1 MPNPS
6 KRMTANPARPVARYR
21 PGKPIAEQ
29 DSSDEEEEESEE
41 EQKQQP
47 RKPQPRP
54 QRPAPAPQ
62 AEESEDEDED
72 GFLTDPEEEDGA
84 DQSVKA
90 TEGTDKPR
98 PDSSQQTHLRPLD
111 RPPERGTRTDEHGG
125 SDSSEEDGEDE
136 SEEEESSE
144 EEAPRRK
151 FQRPTFIKKSD
162 RKQSHSQSITPSL
175 GEPDYTT
182 TIQISGSTPQPSTS
196 ELDEQTRRLAQ
207 ADLLIK
213 DKLERDIIARAQGKK
228 AWDDDED
235 LLPENQVDDTD
246 GLDPEA
252 EYAAWKLRELQRLKR
267 DREALIAR
275 EKEIEEVD
283 RRRNLTAEER
293 DREDREFLD
302 RQKQEREQGRSDTQY
317 LARYHHK
324 GAFFQGDETAEFL
337 KKRDVMGARFEDQV
351 SDKSVLPEYMR
362 LRDMTKLGK
371 KGRTRY
377 TDLKGQDTGKFGE
390 DVKWWRGSGRGDRFG
405 DGGDGADFDTR
416 GLDDRFR
423 PDDQRGGG
431 GGGRGGGTGPTGANA
446 SVVKPRRDH
455 DTRSRDRTSDRAEKP
470 ESRHD
475 SRDRDGG
482 RDRDTDGNSHRR
494 EPRRSYSQSRPSRS
508 RSPHDPSNS
517 NSNSNSRRKHSRSR
531 SPVARKKRH
540 VDDFRSR
547 DRDDRDRD
555 SQRRDGDTVGYRDRS
570 HDRDRER
577 DRRRG

>member
-29 DSSDEEEEESEE
+29 DSSDEEEEEESEE

-72 GFLTDPEEEDGA
+72 GFLTDPEEEEDGT
-84 DQSVKA
+84 DQPMKS
-90 TEGTDKPR
+90 TDGTDKSR
-98 PDSSQQTHLRPLD
+98 PDSSQQSHLRPSD
-111 RPPERGTRTDEHGG
+111 RPPERGTRKDEHDGA
-125 SDSSEEDGEDE
+125 DSSEEEEDDEE
-136 SEEEESSE
+136 SEEEESSSE

-162 RKQSHSQSITPSL
+162 RKQSHSQTIPPSL
-175 GEPDYTT
+175 GEPDSTT
-182 TIQISGSTPQPSTS
+182 TTQVSGSTPQPSTS
-196 ELDEQTRRLAQ
+196 EIDEQTRRLAQ

-213 DKLERDIIARAQGKK
+213 DKLERDIVARAQGKK

-252 EYAAWKLRELQRLKR
+252 EHAAWKLRELQRLKR

-302 RQKQEREQGRSDTQY
+302 KQKQERDQGRSDTQY

-377 TDLKGQDTGKFGE
+377 TDLKGQDTGEFGE
-390 DVKWWRGSGRGDRFG
+390 DVKRWRGSGRGDRFG
-405 DGGDGADFDTR
+405 DGGGGDGAGFDTR
-416 GLDDRFR
+416 GLDDRFL

-431 GGGRGGGTGPTGANA
+431 GGGTGPTGANA
-446 SVVKPRRDH
+446 SVVKPRRDQ
-455 DTRSRDRTSDRAEKP
+455 DQQSKDRTSERIENR

-475 SRDRDGG
+475 SRDRDGARDG
-482 RDRDTDGNSHRR
+482 DRDRDRDRNSHRR
-494 EPRRSYSQSRPSRS
+494 ESRRSYSQPRSSRS
-508 RSPHDPSNS
+508 RSPHDP
-517 NSNSNSRRKHSRSR
+517 SNSRRKHSRSR

-540 VDDFRSR
+540 VDDFRDRDRDRESQRRDRDTVEYRDRSR
-547 DRDDRDRD
+547 DRDRD
-555 SQRRDGDTVGYRDRS
+555 
-570 HDRDRER
+570 R